1 VSDGAGGGWPYTH
14 TDRVRFG
21 DLDAMGHLNNV
32 AFLGFFESARI
43 AYLRELLPAHDPTD
57 PVDFGLIFAECKINY
72 RSPGRYDE
80 LVRTRVRP
88 ASVARSSFQI
98 EFEMRAG
105 PDARLLAEG
114 YGVLVGYDYRN
125 ERPQPLPDAL
135 KALLRDAGAADAEPE
150 PAR

>member
-1 VSDGAGGGWPYTH
+1 VSAAGGDGWPYVYVDH
-14 TDRVRFG
+14 VRFG

-43 AYLRELLPAHDPTD
+43 AYLRELLPEHDPTD

-80 LVRTRVRP
+80 LIRTHVRP
-88 ASVARSSFQI
+88 ASVARSSFRI
-98 EFEMRAG
+98 EFEMRAD
-105 PDARLLAEG
+105 PDTRLLAEG

-125 ERPQPLPDAL
+125 ERAQPLPDDL
-135 KALLRDAGAADAEPE
+135 KLLLRDAGAVDAP
-150 PAR
+150 

>member
-1 VSDGAGGGWPYTH
+1 VSDSADGAWPYTY

-72 RSPGRYDE
+72 RSPGRYGE
-80 LVRTRVRP
+80 LIRTHVRP

-98 EFEMRAG
+98 EFQMRAD
-105 PDARLLAEG
+105 PDTRLLAEG

-125 ERPQPLPDAL
+125 ERSQPLPDAL
-135 KALLRDAGAADAEPE
+135 KTVLRDDGAADAAPD
-150 PAR
+150 AVR

>member
-1 VSDGAGGGWPYTH
+1 VSDTAPDAWPYTY

-80 LVRTRVRP
+80 LIRTRVRP
-88 ASVARSSFQI
+88 ASVARSSFRI
-98 EFEMRAG
+98 EFEIRAD

-114 YGVLVGYDYRN
+114 YGVLVGYDYRI
-125 ERPQPLPDAL
+125 ERSQPLPDAL
-135 KALLRDAGAADAEPE
+135 KAVLRDAGAAD
-150 PAR
+150 PAPDGAR

>member
-1 VSDGAGGGWPYTH
+1 VSDAPPDAWPYAY

-80 LVRTRVRP
+80 LIRTHVRP
-88 ASVARSSFQI
+88 ASVARSSFEI
-98 EFEMRAG
+98 EFQMRAD

-125 ERPQPLPDAL
+125 ERSQPLPDPL
-135 KALLRDAGAADAEPE
+135 KAVLREAGAADAVPDA
-150 PAR
+150 AR